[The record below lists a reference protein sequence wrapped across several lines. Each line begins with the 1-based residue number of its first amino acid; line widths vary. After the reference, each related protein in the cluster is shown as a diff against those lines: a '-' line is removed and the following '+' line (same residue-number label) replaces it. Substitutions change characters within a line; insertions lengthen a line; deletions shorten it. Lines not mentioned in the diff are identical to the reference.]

1 MEAVR
6 PAAPRTP
13 GEASV
18 IAEIIRRMCWRGRV
32 AAAHAERDAA
42 RREAAERS
50 AAVRRILDDGQAVPD
65 PVRAQRRRAA

>member
-1 MEAVR
+1 
-6 PAAPRTP
+6 
-13 GEASV
+13 
-18 IAEIIRRMCWRGRV
+18 MCWRGRV